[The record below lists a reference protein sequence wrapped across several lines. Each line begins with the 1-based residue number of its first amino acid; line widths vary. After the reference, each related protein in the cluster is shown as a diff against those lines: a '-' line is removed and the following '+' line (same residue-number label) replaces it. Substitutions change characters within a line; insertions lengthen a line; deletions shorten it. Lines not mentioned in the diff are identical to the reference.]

1 MLRDELDTLLAVSL
15 AMLAA
20 AVAWPLALLS
30 DLLEP

>member
-1 MLRDELDTLLAVSL
+1 MLDEIDVLIAVSL

-20 AVAWPLALLS
+20 AVAWPLALLN